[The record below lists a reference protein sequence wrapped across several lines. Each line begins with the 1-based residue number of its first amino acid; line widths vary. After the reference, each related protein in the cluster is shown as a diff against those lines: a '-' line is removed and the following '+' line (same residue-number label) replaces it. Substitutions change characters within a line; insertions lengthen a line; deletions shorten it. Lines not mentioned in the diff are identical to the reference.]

1 MARRISYV
9 HEMDSLKAAYEDLL
23 ARLAAADPALV
34 LGAGALGLFLL
45 LALAVLVLGARR
57 GRRLAAEAG
66 ERAEEMR
73 AEIAALL
80 KTQAEMSG
88 RMQSMAEIFG
98 SRQSELNKHLSE
110 RLDGI
115 GHRLNQ
121 SVGEATKNT
130 TDNLRRL
137 HERLAVLDHAQK
149 NISELAGQ
157 VTTLSNILGNKQSRG
172 AFGQSRMEAIIA
184 DGLPK
189 GAYLFQATLKS
200 GARPDCLVTM
210 PNEAP
215 PLVIDAKFPLEG
227 YHALKAA
234 ETPETAKA
242 AQARFRTDLLKHI
255 ADIKERYLIP
265 GETQDTAFMF
275 VPSEA
280 VFAEIHEHFEAVV
293 QRAYRAKVVI
303 VSPSLLMLSI
313 QVVQAL
319 LRDARLREQ
328 AHVIQE
334 EVMHLMVDLSRL
346 DERVR
351 KLATHFG
358 QANKDIDQ
366 ILISTDKLQKR
377 GAKIEGLGFGE
388 EAEEGA
394 NKPRLVAGGEKA

>member
-1 MARRISYV
+1 
-9 HEMDSLKAAYEDLL
+9 MDSSREALKAFLN
-23 ARLAAADPALV
+23 RLAAADPLLLA
-34 LGAGALGLFLL
+34 GAGA
-45 LALAVLVLGARR
+45 VLVFLIAVFVALIVSGARS
-57 GRRLAAEAG
+57 RRMAREAAE
-66 ERAEEMR
+66 RSSEMR
-73 AEIAALL
+73 SEIAALL
-80 KTQAEMSG
+80 KTQSEMSG

-98 SRQSELNKHLSE
+98 SRQSELNKHISD
-110 RLDGI
+110 RLDGM

-130 TDNLRRL
+130 TENLRRL
-137 HERLAVLDHAQK
+137 HERLAVLDTAQK
-149 NISELAGQ
+149 NITDLAGQ

-172 AFGQSRMEAIIA
+172 AFGQSRMEAIVT

-189 GAYLFQATLKS
+189 GAYAFQATLAS
-200 GARPDCLVTM
+200 GVRPDCVVYM

-227 YHALKAA
+227 FHALKDA
-234 ETPETAKA
+234 ETPEAAKSA
-242 AQARFRTDLLKHI
+242 SARFRTDLLKHVS
-255 ADIKERYLIP
+255 DIKERYLVP

-280 VFAEIHEHFEAVV
+280 VFAEIHENFEAVV

-328 AHVIQE
+328 AHIIQD
-334 EVMHLMVDLSRL
+334 EVMRLMDDLGRL
-346 DERVR
+346 DDRVR

-377 GAKIEGLGFGE
+377 GQRIEGLGFGE
-388 EAEEGA
+388 EAEDA
-394 NKPRLVAGGEKA
+394 DKPRLVAGGEK

>member
-1 MARRISYV
+1 
-9 HEMDSLKAAYEDLL
+9 MDSLKAAYEDLL